1 MATKVLLDFLASVRD
16 KALLRI
22 DARSVLRPVIALVL
36 AAVLA
41 ACSSL
46 PLQIATPPTAAIG
59 DYAQT
64 PLGAIT
70 QKVLP
75 TDGRSGFRL
84 QPYGPNSFATR
95 IELTK
100 LATRSLD
107 VQYYLLPGDNTGRAL
122 MRAMRDAAAR
132 GVRVRLLVDDLY
144 TSGEDDLLLGLASYP
159 NVEVR
164 LFNPFPGGRSSMA
177 TRFISSGLFD
187 LRRVNRRMHN
197 KLFVA
202 DNAAAVAGG
211 RNMADEYVMNAEGSN
226 FIDMDTFVAGPAVRD
241 LSAEFDHYWNS
252 EVVYP
257 LERIAHSGL
266 SRAQLQDRFER
277 QTAAAKPPVAA
288 EIPLDGKPLHP
299 SPDDPPLLP
308 LELVPMLNLPF
319 ELAKRQLS
327 PLLWANARVLF
338 DPLTKT
344 QGLNEREGSIKGT
357 VTEGVVQWLM
367 TADKN
372 IKMVS
377 PYFVPSDEAV
387 ANLVRARK
395 AGLGVELVT
404 NSLAST
410 DEPWVY
416 VGYWPHIKDLLAA
429 GVVIY
434 EISPSLSVKRR
445 KLGVFGHRTGALH
458 MKNAILDHKEVFL
471 GSMNLDPRSA
481 RLNTELGI
489 IIQSEEMARQL
500 ESFADAG
507 SGYTLRLGADGQ
519 GIEWVEEDDGKQTVY
534 DVPPETTAWQRLRL
548 RLLAPFIPEQEL

>member
-1 MATKVLLDFLASVRD
+1 
-16 KALLRI
+16 
-22 DARSVLRPVIALVL
+22 
-36 AAVLA
+36 
-41 ACSSL
+41 
-46 PLQIATPPTAAIG
+46 
-59 DYAQT
+59 
-64 PLGAIT
+64 
-70 QKVLP
+70 
-75 TDGRSGFRL
+75 
-84 QPYGPNSFATR
+84 
-95 IELTK
+95 
-100 LATRSLD
+100 
-107 VQYYLLPGDNTGRAL
+107 
-122 MRAMRDAAAR
+122 
-132 GVRVRLLVDDLY
+132 
-144 TSGEDDLLLGLASYP
+144 
-159 NVEVR
+159 
-164 LFNPFPGGRSSMA
+164 
-177 TRFISSGLFD
+177 
-187 LRRVNRRMHN
+187 
-197 KLFVA
+197 
-202 DNAAAVAGG
+202 
-211 RNMADEYVMNAEGSN
+211 
-226 FIDMDTFVAGPAVRD
+226 
-241 LSAEFDHYWNS
+241 
-252 EVVYP
+252 
-257 LERIAHSGL
+257 
-266 SRAQLQDRFER
+266 
-277 QTAAAKPPVAA
+277 
-288 EIPLDGKPLHP
+288 
-299 SPDDPPLLP
+299 
-308 LELVPMLNLPF
+308 
-319 ELAKRQLS
+319 
-327 PLLWANARVLF
+327 VLF

-344 QGLNEREGSIKGT
+344 EGLNEREGSIKGT
-357 VTEGVVQWLM
+357 VTEGVIHWLM
-367 TADKN
+367 GADKN

-507 SGYTLRLGADGQ
+507 SGYTLRLGADGRSV
-519 GIEWVEEDDGKQTVY
+519 EWVEEDDDGKQTVY